1 MRAIASTDRGT
12 MAKMGKHAKEACC
25 VDNVKDVVSRVQR
38 GLLAVTLVL
47 FLMPAGAWTASR
59 AYAEGE
65 ELAEQEVLEASDIP
79 ASQAEDDDELK
90 LEVSTDPDA
99 GQPTDSDADNNTV
112 GAVAEDGLVD
122 DEAAMS
128 DSTDESGAAPIE
140 EDAGIAPAS
149 DIVVDDTV
157 EVLGYINGTGGAGNV
172 ILDTA
177 IDCSSDSNIAVP
189 IWFVPQDYQND
200 EWEALPEIEKDA
212 TDCFSVISNDPD
224 ILTAAYS
231 YNPQSNLDRKG
242 ELTLRGLSAGMA
254 SITVDYAYG
263 RFKGSITLNV
273 YVVDHSNLPVSIR
286 SLAPSFEVHAFSV
299 QRSDNT
305 IWWNSYGT
313 DYDPY
318 PEFDDSF
325 YQRYTTGF
333 AAYLAVELEDP
344 SIPCTAKMCD
354 MLEVSIDGN
363 SVSLDAT
370 SVILDNGG
378 SASRPSV
385 AMIVGYSE
393 APGRSTVTV
402 SVKDRPELSTTF
414 DMIVK
419 DDVPELTVS
428 DVTVAVGDVA
438 RGIDWGSWGD
448 TISTE
453 WPFLPQY
460 AYSYMMYQ
468 QWNSDDPLYEGPFV
482 TSASSSDGA
491 IIRIDEISSDGK
503 DMCPYRFTAVG
514 EGIATITLK
523 DIFDKEYTFNVTVT
537 AASDEE
543 ERIDSI
549 TLDKNTLT
557 LKTSDVLEDNI
568 LTATIEGGSEGS
580 VYSHAWSS
588 SDVSVARVEP
598 MEGDDSRCR
607 VVPVGVGECIITVT
621 AGGKAAV
628 CKVTVEAAKVAS
640 SSASSDLKVEI
651 KLPFAPDAETMQE
664 LSGLALVV
672 NKKTVEPSDSQSSA
686 LDALSQEGKGVQ
698 GVYEINFVNASDGTI
713 HPWNKPNVAMD
724 VRILM
729 DDGLRAVASRG
740 LTVYY
745 LDDNGGRVAMTTW
758 VDGDYLVFRTTHF
771 STYALVYDAGTDTT
785 PVAPP
790 ESTPSTPADPLNP
803 ISGPVSPGNMG
814 TAPTLPD
821 DTSGEVS
828 GVALSQTGDDVPAG
842 PLGAAAGLAAIACLI
857 CVVWRL
863 RDMTDK
869 ASV

>member
-1 MRAIASTDRGT
+1 

-122 DEAAMS
+122 DETAVP
-128 DSTDESGAAPIE
+128 DPTDESGTAPTE

-157 EVLGYINGTGGAGNV
+157 EMDIYIAGSSDYSAAIDISDTSKGGQITVPISIWPKVVDDEWDSLSYADKLSQECFNIV
-172 ILDTA
+172 SSDEEIATA
-177 IDCSSDSNIAVP
+177 IC
-189 IWFVPQDYQND
+189 
-200 EWEALPEIEKDA
+200 
-212 TDCFSVISNDPD
+212 
-224 ILTAAYS
+224 S
-231 YNPQSNLDRKG
+231 YNPNSDKPSEP
-242 ELTLRGLSAGMA
+242 ELTIKGHKAGVV
-254 SITVDYAYG
+254 SLTINYVFG
-263 RFKGSITLNV
+263 RYKGSRAIENV
-273 YVVDHSNLPVSIR
+273 YIEGQANNPIRICSAASVFDELVFESQNGLVSWSTR
-286 SLAPSFEVHAFSV
+286 YE
-299 QRSDNT
+299 
-305 IWWNSYGT
+305 
-313 DYDPY
+313 PY
-318 PEFDDSF
+318 PEYPNAYSEDFLARGGSFPIFVDLENPNVPCTTLDKELFDYKLEGDSISN
-325 YQRYTTGF
+325 
-333 AAYLAVELEDP
+333 P
-344 SIPCTAKMCD
+344 SIQAVPFF
-354 MLEVSIDGN
+354 
-363 SVSLDAT
+363 SL
-370 SVILDNGG
+370 G
-378 SASRPSV
+378 AS
-385 AMIVGYSE
+385 
-393 APGRSTVTV
+393 
-402 SVKDRPELSTTF
+402 DRPFDTYLFHAQIEKLGTTKVTLSTKDDPTLTTTF
-414 DMIVK
+414 DVVVK
-419 DDVPELTVS
+419 DEKPELIVTDIASKVGEVS
-428 DVTVAVGDVA
+428 MIKESSCGAY
-438 RGIDWGSWGD
+438 DWVFMPRNTGNFIHLYSEV
-448 TISTE
+448 SN
-453 WPFLPQY
+453 PFI
-460 AYSYMMYQ
+460 
-468 QWNSDDPLYEGPFV
+468 V
-482 TSASSSDGA
+482 SASSSNEETMQVTT
-491 IIRIDEISSDGK
+491 IDDPSYDEEV
-503 DMCPYRFTAVG
+503 CPYRFTAVG

-523 DIFDKEYTFNVTVT
+523 DIFDKEYTFDVTVT

-549 TLDKNTLT
+549 TLDRDTLA

-568 LTATIEGGSEGS
+568 LAATIEGGSEGS
-580 VYSHAWSS
+580 VRSHVWSS

-713 HPWNKPNVAMD
+713 HPWNKSNVAMD

-729 DDGLRAVASRG
+729 DDGLRAVASQG

-745 LDDNGGRVAMTTW
+745 LDDNGGRAAMTTW

-771 STYALVYDAGTDTT
+771 SAYALVYDADTA

-814 TAPTLPD
+814 IAPTLSD

-828 GVALSQTGDDVPAG
+828 GVALSQTGDDVSAG

>member
-1 MRAIASTDRGT
+1 MRAIAPTERGT

-25 VDNVKDVVSRVQR
+25 VDSVKDVVSRVQR
-38 GLLAVTLVL
+38 GLLAATLVL
-47 FLMPAGAWTASR
+47 FLIPAGVWTASR

-65 ELAEQEVLEASDIP
+65 ELTEQEVLEASDIP
-79 ASQAEDDDELK
+79 ASQSEDDDELK

-99 GQPTDSDADNNTV
+99 GWPVDSDADDN
-112 GAVAEDGLVD
+112 AVDAVVEDDLVD
-122 DEAAMS
+122 DETAVP
-128 DSTDESGAAPIE
+128 DPTDESGTAPTE
-140 EDAGIAPAS
+140 EDTGIAPAS

-157 EVLGYINGTGGAGNV
+157 EMQGYISGMGGLGF
-172 ILDTA
+172 LDTA
-177 IDCSSDSNIAVP
+177 IDCSSDSDVAVP
-189 IWFVPQDYQND
+189 IWFDPKDYQND
-200 EWEALPEIEKDA
+200 EWETLPEIEKDA
-212 TDCFSVISNDPD
+212 ADCFSVISNDPN

-231 YNPQSNLDRKG
+231 YNPQSNSDRKG
-242 ELTLRGLSAGMA
+242 ELTLRGLSTGMA
-254 SITVDYAYG
+254 SITVDYACG
-263 RFKGSITLNV
+263 RFKGSVTLNA
-273 YVVDHSNLPVSIR
+273 YVVDHPNLPVSIR

-313 DYDPY
+313 DYEPY

-325 YQRYTTGF
+325 YQRYSTGST
-333 AAYLAVELEDP
+333 AYLAVELEDP
-344 SIPCTAKMCD
+344 SIPCTVKMCD
-354 MLEVSIDGN
+354 LFEVSIDGD
-363 SVSLDAT
+363 SISFDAT
-370 SVILDNGG
+370 SISLDNGG
-378 SASRPSV
+378 SASRPSIAV
-385 AMIVGYSE
+385 LFGYSK
-393 APGRSTVTV
+393 APGQSTVTV
-402 SVKDRPELSTTF
+402 AVKDHPELSTTF
-414 DMIVK
+414 DVIVK

-438 RGIDWGSWGD
+438 RGISGGSWGEA
-448 TISTE
+448 IPTE
-453 WPFLPQY
+453 WPFLPY
-460 AYSYMMYQ
+460 YMYSYMEHKR
-468 QWNSDDPLYEGPFV
+468 WNDDDPLYEGPFV

-514 EGIATITLK
+514 EGIAAITLK

-549 TLDKNTLT
+549 TLDRDTLA

-568 LTATIEGGSEGS
+568 LAATIEGGSEGS
-580 VYSHAWSS
+580 VRSHVWSS

-607 VVPVGVGECIITVT
+607 VVPVGAGECIITVT

-628 CKVTVEAAKVAS
+628 CKITVEAAKVAS
-640 SSASSDLKVEI
+640 SPASSDLKAEVG
-651 KLPFAPDAETMQE
+651 LPFAPDAETMQE
-664 LSGLALVV
+664 LSELSLVV
-672 NKKTVEPSDSQSSA
+672 NKKTVEPNDSQSSA

-713 HPWNKPNVAMD
+713 HPWNKPNVPID

-729 DDGLRAVASRG
+729 DDGLRAAASRG

-745 LDDNGGRVAMTTW
+745 LDDNGGRVVMTTW
-758 VDGDYLVFRTTHF
+758 IDGDYLVFRTTHF

-821 DTSGEVS
+821 DVSGGVS
-828 GVALSQTGDDVPAG
+828 GVTLSQTGDDVPAG
-842 PLGAAAGLAAIACLI
+842 PLGAAAGLAAIACLA
-857 CVVWRL
+857 CVIWRL
-863 RDMTDK
+863 KDMTDK
-869 ASV
+869 TSV